1 MTTENLIEQDL
12 IEKLRDLKYIHRDD
26 IRDRASLEA
35 NFRTKFEE
43 LNRVQLSDAEFQ
55 RLLEQIVTPD
65 VFGTARTLRAYNS
78 FERDDGTPLNYSLV
92 NIRDWC
98 KNTFEVVNQLRM
110 NTDNSHHRYDVMLLI
125 NGVVRNTFD
134 HCDLPP

>member
-1 MTTENLIEQDL
+1 MTTTENLIEQDL

-43 LNRVQLSDAEFQ
+43 LNRVRLSDAEFQ

-65 VFGTARTLRAYNS
+65 VFGSCTVQ
-78 FERDDGTPLNYSLV
+78 DGTATEDLAWWESS
-92 NIRDWC
+92 DG
-98 KNTFEVVNQLRM
+98 TQLPEQRLQVSTKKIGDTVYALM
-110 NTDNSHHRYDVMLLI
+110 IPV
-125 NGVVRNTFD
+125 
-134 HCDLPP
+134 